1 MREMKQ
7 KSAGVVGAMSPVAG
21 KIRNLTP
28 PPKIRPWRGSERVK
42 KSNERRGA
50 VSGVQINQVERER
63 ESSERERNDERE
75 ILPLRSAH
83 MLCFTGEHK
92 SAAEFIFLM
101 PIPAERH
108 AQQISSLI

>member
-1 MREMKQ
+1 MKQ

-63 ESSERERNDERE
+63 ESSERERNDERDS
-75 ILPLRSAH
+75 RKWS
-83 MLCFTGEHK
+83 
-92 SAAEFIFLM
+92 
-101 PIPAERH
+101 
-108 AQQISSLI
+108 